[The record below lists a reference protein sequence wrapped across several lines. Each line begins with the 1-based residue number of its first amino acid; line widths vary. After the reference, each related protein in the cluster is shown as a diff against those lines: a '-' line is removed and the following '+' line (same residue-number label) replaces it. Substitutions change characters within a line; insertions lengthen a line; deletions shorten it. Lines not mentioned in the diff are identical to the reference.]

1 MKRTSIR
8 RTLATRF
15 RFAGAIGV
23 PLLGATLLLG
33 ACQDD
38 DNGTGPQDNEA
49 TFQVRLENVSES
61 YEFTSSGV
69 YSIPSGS
76 DAAGPLTPGHS
87 YQFDFDAGPGSRV
100 FFASMFG
107 QSNDLF
113 YAPDGNGI
121 MVFDEMGMPRSG
133 DITDEIHL
141 WDAGTELNQE
151 PGLGPDQAPRQ
162 SGADVGAP
170 DPNNR
175 VRLAEDGFENL
186 PTVAEALKVTLTH
199 MGGTEF
205 RIRIENVA
213 ADDALQLSNGGTATV
228 AVSPGVW
235 VVGEGADALFTTGE
249 PDPGM
254 GLERIAEDGDP
265 SELAA
270 SAEAR
275 TGLTSPIAP
284 GVYAVHGGSSVLF
297 AAGMPDRGEGLES
310 LAEDGDP
317 AALGAAVAMEAEV
330 TESGIYDTPEG
341 ASGPGPAFPGD
352 AFVFTVTAAPGDRL
366 SLASMLGQ
374 SNDLFF
380 APAETGIAL
389 FDALDQP
396 ISGDQTGMFFL
407 WDAGTEVN
415 QFPGVGPDQAPRQA
429 GPNTGADENGT
440 VRQVND
446 GFTYPPVD
454 RMIRVTVTLMGA
466 GS

>member
-1 MKRTSIR
+1 MNRTSIY
-8 RTLATRF
+8 RTLATTSRL
-15 RFAGAIGV
+15 AGAFGV
-23 PLLGATLLLG
+23 PVLGATLLLG

-38 DNGTGPQDNEA
+38 DGGTGPSGVET
-49 TFQVRLENVSES
+49 TFEVRLENVSET
-61 YEFTSSGV
+61 YDFTSSGV
-69 YSIPSGS
+69 YAIPSGS

-87 YQFDFDAGPGSRV
+87 FQFDFHAGPGSRV

-113 YAPDGNGI
+113 YAPDGEGI
-121 MVFDEMGMPRSG
+121 MVFDNMDMPRSR

-170 DPNNR
+170 DPNNL
-175 VRLAEDGFENL
+175 VRMAEDGFMNL
-186 PTVAEALKVTLTH
+186 PTVEEALKVTLTH
-199 MGGTEF
+199 MGGTRF

-213 ADDALQLSNGGTATV
+213 APDALQLSTGGNATV
-228 AVSPGVW
+228 ALSPGVW
-235 VVGEGADALFTTGE
+235 VVGSGTDALFTLGQ
-249 PDPGM
+249 PDRGA

-265 SELAA
+265 STLAA
-270 SAEAR
+270 AVEAR

-284 GVYAVHGGSSVLF
+284 GVYAVHEGSSVLF

-317 AALGAAVAMEAEV
+317 TALSAAVAAKAEV
-330 TESGIYDTPEG
+330 TWSGVYDAPEG
-341 ASGPGPAFPGD
+341 AAAPGPAFPGD
-352 AFVFTVTAAPGDRL
+352 GFVFTVTATPGDRL
-366 SLASMLGQ
+366 ALASMLGQ

-380 APAETGIAL
+380 APADGGIAL
-389 FDALDQP
+389 FDALDNP

-407 WDAGTEVN
+407 WDAGTEIN
-415 QFPGVGPDQAPRQA
+415 QFPGVGPDQAPRQVS
-429 GPNTGADENGT
+429 PNTGADENGT

-446 GFTYPPVD
+446 GFTYPRVD
-454 RMIRVTVTLMGA
+454 QVIRVTITSMGS
-466 GS
+466 GT